1 MNLIDPP
8 AATDR
13 RIPVYLL
20 TGYLGSGKTS
30 LLKAWLAQLAL
41 KDAALVIN
49 ELGEVGLDNQIL
61 SAASESAALVA
72 NACVCCTG
80 LPGLAEALEDLFW
93 ARLERRIPRFPHLV
107 IETTGLAEP
116 GPVVQALNESDLLRE
131 RYRIAGVI
139 TCLSAATADAVL
151 GQHAEARA
159 QLAGADVLV
168 ITKTDLV
175 EAGALERL
183 QQRLQHQLDHE
194 RNQPLE
200 HPRGHPLE
208 PHQKNQSELQIR
220 GAVQVRVLT
229 SAHASLTA
237 QQMLHALPRAAVRA
251 PAASAADH
259 AQASEHAHAGVHGS
273 VQSQQQ
279 SADAAH
285 ALSHRSTGHAG
296 HPAHPQQSAVHPG
309 HPPHA
314 HAHSAQ
320 AYWWALPGTVASA
333 QLRAQIR
340 DLQTSLGAAL
350 LRLKGRVRTEQGAC
364 VVQMAPF
371 ESAPSVQADTLAQSA
386 GQATGLTLIVAQPL
400 EPAQRQVL
408 DVVLGSA

>member
-1 MNLIDPP
+1 MNPTDPP
-8 AATDR
+8 AASNH

-30 LLKAWLAQLAL
+30 LLKAWLGQSALA
-41 KDAALVIN
+41 DAALVIN

-116 GPVVQALNESDLLRE
+116 GPVVQALNASDLLRE

-159 QLAGADVLV
+159 QLAGADLLV

-175 EAGALERL
+175 QADALERL
-183 QQRLQHQLDHE
+183 QHRLQHH
-194 RNQPLE
+194 LE
-200 HPRGHPLE
+200 HELE
-208 PHQKNQSELQIR
+208 QHQEHRPDQHIR
-220 GAVQVRVLT
+220 GLAKVRVLT

-237 QQMLHALPRAAVRA
+237 QQMLQALPAATSQV
-251 PAASAADH
+251 PTVSVASRVAT
-259 AQASEHAHAGVHGS
+259 SAH
-273 VQSQQQ
+273 
-279 SADAAH
+279 
-285 ALSHRSTGHAG
+285 T
-296 HPAHPQQSAVHPG
+296 PE
-309 HPPHA
+309 HA

-320 AYWWALPGTVASA
+320 AYWWALPGTVPSA
-333 QLRAQIR
+333 QLMAQIG
-340 DLQTSLGAAL
+340 DLQASLGTAL

-364 VVQMAPF
+364 LLQMAPF
-371 ESAPSVQADTLAQSA
+371 ESAPTVQVDTLAQDA
-386 GQATGLTLIVAQPL
+386 EQRIGLTLIVAQPL
-400 EPAQRQVL
+400 HPAQRQL
-408 DVVLGSA
+408 LGAVLGNA

>member
-1 MNLIDPP
+1 MNPTDPP
-8 AATDR
+8 AAATDR

-30 LLKAWLAQLAL
+30 LLKAWLAQPALA
-41 KDAALVIN
+41 DAALVIN

-151 GQHAEARA
+151 VQHAEARA
-159 QLAGADVLV
+159 QLAGADLLV

-175 EAGALERL
+175 GAEALGQL
-183 QQRLQHQLDHE
+183 QHRLQHQL
-194 RNQPLE
+194 E
-200 HPRGHPLE
+200 H
-208 PHQKNQSELQIR
+208 QQAK
-220 GAVQVRVLT
+220 VRILT
-229 SAHASLTA
+229 SARASLTA
-237 QQMLHALPRAAVRA
+237 QQMLQGLHLAAGSA
-251 PAASAADH
+251 PVADH
-259 AQASEHAHAGVHGS
+259 MPTSHAKHEG
-273 VQSQQQ
+273 
-279 SADAAH
+279 
-285 ALSHRSTGHAG
+285 GHD
-296 HPAHPQQSAVHPG
+296 HPHNGTHDLGQKHD
-309 HPPHA
+309 HA

-320 AYWWALPGTVASA
+320 AYWWALPGIVHSA
-333 QLRAQIR
+333 QLMAQIQS
-340 DLQTSLGAAL
+340 LQSGLGTAL
-350 LRLKGRVRTEQGAC
+350 LRLKGRVRTEQGASLL
-364 VVQMAPF
+364 QMAPF
-371 ESAPSVQADTLAQSA
+371 ESAPAIQTDPLPQAAE
-386 GQATGLTLIVAQPL
+386 QATGLTLIVAQPL
-400 EPAQRQVL
+400 EPAQMQLL
-408 DVVLGSA
+408 DAVLGR

>member
-1 MNLIDPP
+1 MNPTDPP
-8 AATDR
+8 AAIDR

-30 LLKAWLAQLAL
+30 LLKAWMSQPAL
-41 KDAALVIN
+41 QHAALVIN

-175 EAGALERL
+175 AADTLQRL
-183 QQRLQHQLDHE
+183 QQRLAHQVAH
-194 RNQPLE
+194 QQE
-200 HPRGHPLE
+200 H
-208 PHQKNQSELQIR
+208 QQTQ
-220 GAVQVRVLT
+220 AQVLT

-237 QQMLHALPRAAVRA
+237 AQMLHALPAASSMSAVGNTPAVRQTGHTDPDKHA
-251 PAASAADH
+251 PSHAHSHDHHLHDNASQLPVHD
-259 AQASEHAHAGVHGS
+259 HAHA
-273 VQSQQQ
+273 
-279 SADAAH
+279 
-285 ALSHRSTGHAG
+285 
-296 HPAHPQQSAVHPG
+296 
-309 HPPHA
+309 
-314 HAHSAQ
+314 AQ
-320 AYWWALPGTVASA
+320 AYWWPLPGITRSDT
-333 QLRAQIR
+333 LTAQIR
-340 DLQTSLGAAL
+340 DLQTSLGTAL
-350 LRLKGRVRTEQGAC
+350 LRLKGRVLTEQGAKLL
-364 VVQMAPF
+364 QMAPF
-371 ESAPSVQADTLAQSA
+371 ESAPTIEADTLAQGGAHAS
-386 GQATGLTLIVAQPL
+386 GLTLIAALPLSAAQNAL
-400 EPAQRQVL
+400 LHTLHIVHNA
-408 DVVLGSA
+408 ST

>member
-1 MNLIDPP
+1 MNPTDPP
-8 AATDR
+8 AVVDH

-30 LLKAWLAQLAL
+30 LLKAWLAQPAL

-116 GPVVQALNESDLLRE
+116 GPVVQALNASDLLRE
-131 RYRIAGVI
+131 RYRIGGVI

-159 QLAGADVLV
+159 QLAGADLLV

-183 QQRLQHQLDHE
+183 QQRLQHH
-194 RNQPLE
+194 LE
-200 HPRGHPLE
+200 HELE
-208 PHQKNQSELQIR
+208 QHQEHRPDQHIR
-220 GAVQVRVLT
+220 GLAKVRVLT

-237 QQMLHALPRAAVRA
+237 QQMLQALPAAISPVPAVRA
-251 PAASAADH
+251 AGRVETSAH
-259 AQASEHAHAGVHGS
+259 THGHAHADDHGPARG
-273 VQSQQQ
+273 QLQPRHDAHDHGHTHHT
-279 SADAAH
+279 ADPADH
-285 ALSHRSTGHAG
+285 ST
-296 HPAHPQQSAVHPG
+296 
-309 HPPHA
+309 HA

-320 AYWWALPGTVASA
+320 AYWWALPGTVQSA
-333 QLRAQIR
+333 QLLAQIQS
-340 DLQTSLGAAL
+340 LQSSLGIAL

-364 VVQMAPF
+364 LLQMAPF
-371 ESAPSVQADTLAQSA
+371 ESAPTVQADTLAQDTT
-386 GQATGLTLIVAQPL
+386 QATGLTLIVAQPL
-400 EPAQRQVL
+400 EPAQRQLL
-408 DVVLGSA
+408 DAVLGRA

>member
-1 MNLIDPP
+1 MATSM
-8 AATDR
+8 AADS

-30 LLKAWLAQLAL
+30 LLKAWLAQPAL

-107 IETTGLAEP
+107 IETTGLAKP
-116 GPVVQALNESDLLRE
+116 GPVVQALHESDLLRE

-175 EAGALERL
+175 QADALERL
-183 QQRLQHQLDHE
+183 QQRLQHQL
-194 RNQPLE
+194 E
-200 HPRGHPLE
+200 HQQAKG
-208 PHQKNQSELQIR
+208 
-220 GAVQVRVLT
+220 RVLT
-229 SAHASLTA
+229 SAHASLSA
-237 QQMLHALPRAAVRA
+237 EQMLQALPLAVDSA
-251 PAASAADH
+251 QTPAHPHNHGHAHGQGHTQHIADH
-259 AQASEHAHAGVHGS
+259 HAAHDHAHA
-273 VQSQQQ
+273 
-279 SADAAH
+279 
-285 ALSHRSTGHAG
+285 
-296 HPAHPQQSAVHPG
+296 
-309 HPPHA
+309 
-314 HAHSAQ
+314 AQ
-320 AYWWALPGTVASA
+320 AYWWPLPGTTQSA
-333 QLRAQIR
+333 QLTEHIHS
-340 DLQTSLGAAL
+340 LQTSLGTAL
-350 LRLKGRVRTEQGAC
+350 LRLKGRVLTEQGAQ
-364 VVQMAPF
+364 VLQMAPF
-371 ESAPSVQADTLAQSA
+371 ESVPTLEADTLAQDA
-386 GQATGLTLIVAQPL
+386 EHATGLTLIAALPLSAAQTEL
-400 EPAQRQVL
+400 LHAL
-408 DVVLGSA
+408 HITHNAAA